1 MAEPNKI
8 KVESTIMTEPIK
20 KIRES
25 ANLLPKNFLTDAR
38 LKDFLKQVE
47 QQANELQQ
55 HITKVNDLTQTRK
68 TLESRLSVL
77 DAKLL
82 QRERELQQQKKQ
94 LDEQAAKLAAQQ
106 KSLEEI
112 KVENQKKGEELES
125 TKKELD
131 EKKRE
136 LDIKTEKILRV
147 QDDLARTKVDLELKK
162 AQLEKET
169 DAFAKES
176 AEFLECKTEF
186 EKLQNKEMVT
196 YTTEDISDFLN
207 KTINEFNSND
217 KSDSNEAKYII
228 NNMDVDLKVRICND
242 GKKDNGKQAIKFI
255 APSIRETTEDSLSSI
270 KISIQAVP
278 K

>member
-1 MAEPNKI
+1 MKDLI
-8 KVESTIMTEPIK
+8 KQLQGRMVVRDLKGGNALLQNILKESEK
-20 KIRES
+20 QEGE
-25 ANLLPKNFLTDAR
+25 
-38 LKDFLKQVE
+38 LKQRIV
-47 QQANELQQ
+47 QVNE
-55 HITKVNDLTQTRK
+55 LTQTRK

-77 DAKLL
+77 DTQLL

-94 LDEQAAKLAAQQ
+94 LGEQAAKLAAQQ

-112 KVENQKKGEELES
+112 KAENQKKREELES

-131 EKKRE
+131 EKQRE

-147 QDDLARTKVDLELKK
+147 QDDLAQTKVDLELQI
-162 AQLEKET
+162 AQLKKERA
-169 DAFAKES
+169 AFALES
-176 AEFLECKTEF
+176 
-186 EKLQNKEMVT
+186 EKLQEWKTNFQDKKMVT

-242 GKKDNGKQAIKFI
+242 DKKDDGKQAIKFI